1 MGKPRCCAAG
11 RRMPREILPQRRHT
25 IRDSTE
31 WAGQK
36 VFVEAGFGNDG
47 RVLECFFRG
56 GGRVGSEVDS
66 ALDDSAILVSLG
78 LQHGCPLSV
87 IVAGVGRDPA
97 GKATSMIGAAIDA
110 LAKIVSEEKL
120 R

>member
-1 MGKPRCCAAG
+1 MS
-11 RRMPREILPQRRHT
+11 REILPQRRHT

-36 VFVEAGFGNDG
+36 VFVEAGFDDSG
-47 RVLECFFRG
+47 RLLECFFRG
-56 GGRVGSEVDS
+56 GGRVGSELDS
-66 ALDDSAILVSLG
+66 GLDDSAILSSLL
-78 LQHGCPLSV
+78 LQHGCPLSL
-87 IVAGVGRDPA
+87 IVAAVGRDPA

-120 R
+120 K